1 MVKIT
6 EIDGVVNKNELK
18 DDLVFIV
25 IEEKYVVCLNV
36 KFLFGKKLN
45 VAKWSSSIN
54 YKAYCYKNFKSIK
67 YFYFFVTQ

>member
-25 IEEKYVVCLNV
+25 IEEKYVICLNV
-36 KFLFGKKLN
+36 
-45 VAKWSSSIN
+45 
-54 YKAYCYKNFKSIK
+54 NFCLGEK
-67 YFYFFVTQ
+67 